1 MCKMLKHHAQNIET
15 MSKHQSQN
23 TGEVFNL
30 AIWWS
35 RRKSPN

>member
-1 MCKMLKHHAQNIET
+1 

-35 RRKSPN
+35 RRKLPN